1 AQAGRLGAVTIST
14 NMAGRGTDILLG
26 GNPEMMLKARGL
38 DPDDPANAEELERLR
53 KQCAE
58 EREKVVALGG
68 LHVIGTERHEA
79 RRIDNQLRGRAG
91 RQGDPGS
98 SRFYLSLEDDL
109 MRRFASGLME
119 RALVGADDMPIESR
133 LVSRAI
139 ERAQKQVEAQ
149 NFEIRKR
156 LLEYDDVQNKQRQ
169 TIYAM
174 RREIL
179 EGEGT
184 REYVLGQ
191 AEELLDALV
200 EQHLAFE
207 EPEQRQSDEFKAQV
221 LHLFGFDPEREGI
234 DLGGPPEE
242 VRDAIWQR
250 IVARYDDKQQR
261 VGEELMRRYERYVI
275 LRVMDNQWKDHLL
288 SLDHLKEGIGLRA
301 YAQRDP
307 LVEYKRESY
316 LLFEEMVA
324 RMQEE
329 IVRYLML
336 LEPMTEEERREQEA
350 RQRAERERIFRAA
363 SASKAGVDSRKGRTV
378 RREGRRVGRNEPCP
392 CGSGKKYKR
401 CCGA

>member
-1 AQAGRLGAVTIST
+1 
-14 NMAGRGTDILLG
+14 
-26 GNPEMMLKARGL
+26 
-38 DPDDPANAEELERLR
+38 
-53 KQCAE
+53 
-58 EREKVVALGG
+58 
-68 LHVIGTERHEA
+68 
-79 RRIDNQLRGRAG
+79 
-91 RQGDPGS
+91 
-98 SRFYLSLEDDL
+98 
-109 MRRFASGLME
+109 
-119 RALVGADDMPIESR
+119 MPIESR

-191 AEELLDALV
+191 AEEILDALV
-200 EQHLAFE
+200 DEHLAFE
-207 EPEQRQSDEFKAQV
+207 EPQERQPDEFKARVLQV
-221 LHLFGFDPEREGI
+221 FGFDPDQAGI
-234 DLGGPPEE
+234 DLEGAPED
-242 VRDAIWQR
+242 VRRAILER
-250 IVARYDDKQQR
+250 IVERYDQKEQR
-261 VGEELMRRYERYVI
+261 VGAELMRRYERYVI
-275 LRVMDNQWKDHLL
+275 LRVMDSQWKDHLL

-301 YAQRDP
+301 FAQRDP
-307 LVEYKRESY
+307 LVEYKRESFH
-316 LLFEEMVA
+316 LFEEMVA

-363 SASKAGVDSRKGRTV
+363 SASKAGVDARRGRTV
-378 RREGRRVGRNEPCP
+378 RRDGKRVGRNDPCP